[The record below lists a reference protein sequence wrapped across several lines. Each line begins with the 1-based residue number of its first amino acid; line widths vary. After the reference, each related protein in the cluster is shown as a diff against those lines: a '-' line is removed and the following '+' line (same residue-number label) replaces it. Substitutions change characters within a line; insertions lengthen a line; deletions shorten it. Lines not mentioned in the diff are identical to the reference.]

1 MEVNSFRELV
11 AQVINKYH
19 SFKDEVQKAE
29 VVLTQSKSELV
40 NIREEVTRANN
51 TLGEVS
57 QKADIVKEGAKDLA
71 KTREAV
77 NKALAQLD
85 TLKKEY
91 TSISKSLQS
100 FNDLTRRLSNFDLE
114 SLIREALKVDS
125 QNILLFSKV
134 VDELILSDKYQE
146 LIKGLTA
153 RLNDELEKL
162 GEIRGSLNY
171 LKRETKDAR
180 LEVKSLINTTKVE
193 TDYILDGMQADALKI
208 YYKMQEATQEET
220 ERAKVA
226 INGYVSDFYK
236 VITELQSKVLILK
249 VVVMDSLNNALKEYN
264 ERIETYTQK
273 HISKMEQE
281 GIRVEQK
288 FKSLEAGI
296 TAMEKLNDA
305 IATGKKHKFRYNVFT
320 ALQYIN
326 TARITLAQNDGMLS
340 STLRFYHE
348 SFAKEVLE
356 YLIKE
361 RETFNKAMQQKEAE
375 AQGAIDLMTAIREDI
390 ELKRRNILFLSLMK
404 G

>member
-40 NIREEVTRANN
+40 NIREEVTRANDS
-51 TLGEVS
+51 LDEAK
-57 QKADIVKEGAKDLA
+57 QQADIVKDGAKDLA
-71 KTREAV
+71 KTREV
-77 NKALAQLD
+77 VSKALAQLE

-114 SLIREALKVDS
+114 NLIKEALKVDS

-146 LIKGLTA
+146 LIKALTA

-193 TDYILDGMQADALKI
+193 TAHILDGMQAEALKI

-264 ERIETYTQK
+264 ERIEAYTQK

-296 TAMEKLNDA
+296 NAMEKLNDA

-361 RETFNKAMQQKEAE
+361 RETFNKAMQQKETE
-375 AQGAIDLMTAIREDI
+375 AKDAVDLMTAIREDI
-390 ELKRRNILFLSLMK
+390 ELKRRNSLFLSLMK

>member
-40 NIREEVTRANN
+40 NIREEVTRANDS
-51 TLGEVS
+51 LDEAK
-57 QKADIVKEGAKDLA
+57 QQADIVKEGAKDLA

-77 NKALAQLD
+77 NKALVQLD

-91 TSISKSLQS
+91 TSISKTLQS
-100 FNDLTRRLSNFDLE
+100 FNALTRRLSNFDLE
-114 SLIREALKVDS
+114 NLIREALKVDS

-146 LIKGLTA
+146 LIKALTA

-193 TDYILDGMQADALKI
+193 TDYILGGMQAEALKI

-305 IATGKKHKFRYNVFT
+305 IATGKKYKFRYNIFT

-361 RETFNKAMQQKEAE
+361 RETFNQAMQQKEAE
-375 AQGAIDLMTAIREDI
+375 AQDAIDLMTAIREDI

>member
-1 MEVNSFRELV
+1 MEINSFRELV

-57 QKADIVKEGAKDLA
+57 QKADIVKDGAKDLA
-71 KTREAV
+71 KTREV
-77 NKALAQLD
+77 VSKALAQLD

-91 TSISKSLQS
+91 TSISKALQD
-100 FNDLTRRLSNFDLE
+100 FNALTRRLSNFDLE
-114 SLIREALKVDS
+114 NLIRETLKVDS
-125 QNILLFSKV
+125 QNVLLFSKV

-146 LIKGLTA
+146 LIKALTA
-153 RLNDELEKL
+153 RLNDELDKL

-180 LEVKSLINTTKVE
+180 LEVKTLINSTKVE
-193 TDYILDGMQADALKI
+193 TAHIADGVQAEALKI

-264 ERIETYTQK
+264 ERIEEYTQK

-281 GIRVEQK
+281 GSRVEQK

-296 TAMEKLNDA
+296 TAMEKLNNA
-305 IATGKKHKFRYNVFT
+305 IVTGKKYKFRYNIFT

-326 TARITLAQNDGMLS
+326 TARITLTQNDGMLAE
-340 STLRFYHE
+340 TLRFYHE
-348 SFAKEVLE
+348 SFSKEVLD

-361 RETFNKAMQQKEAE
+361 RSDFNKAMQEKEAK
-375 AQGAIDLMTAIREDI
+375 ALDALAMINAMCDDI

>member
-1 MEVNSFRELV
+1 MIFF
-11 AQVINKYH
+11 A
-19 SFKDEVQKAE
+19 
-29 VVLTQSKSELV
+29 
-40 NIREEVTRANN
+40 
-51 TLGEVS
+51 
-57 QKADIVKEGAKDLA
+57 
-71 KTREAV
+71 
-77 NKALAQLD
+77 
-85 TLKKEY
+85 
-91 TSISKSLQS
+91 TSLLLSKSLFKQKSLS
-100 FNDLTRRLSNFDLE
+100 FKYISSSPRKLILLFWVESCCKEDDEPNIFLRLS
-114 SLIREALKVDS
+114 S
-125 QNILLFSKV
+125 ILLFSKV

-146 LIKGLTA
+146 LIKALTA
-153 RLNDELEKL
+153 RLNDELDKL

-180 LEVKSLINTTKVE
+180 AEISNLISTTKSETKTLIDATKVE
-193 TDYILDGMQADALKI
+193 TAHIADGVQAEALKI

-264 ERIETYTQK
+264 ERIEEYTQK

-281 GIRVEQK
+281 GSRVEQK

-296 TAMEKLNDA
+296 TAMEKLNNA
-305 IATGKKHKFRYNVFT
+305 IVTGKKYKFRYNIFT

-326 TARITLAQNDGMLS
+326 TARITLTQNDGMLAE
-340 STLRFYHE
+340 TLRFYHE
-348 SFAKEVLE
+348 SFSKEVLD

-361 RETFNKAMQQKEAE
+361 RSDFNKAMQEKEAK
-375 AQGAIDLMTAIREDI
+375 ALDALAMINAMCDDI

>member
-1 MEVNSFRELV
+1 MEINSFRELV

-114 SLIREALKVDS
+114 NLIREALKVDS

-146 LIKGLTA
+146 LIKALTA

-193 TDYILDGMQADALKI
+193 TAHILDGMQAEALKI

-273 HISKMEQE
+273 HIDRLDQE
-281 GIRVEQK
+281 GSRVEQK

-296 TAMEKLNDA
+296 TAMEKLNNA
-305 IATGKKHKFRYNVFT
+305 IVTGKKYKFRYNIFT

-326 TARITLAQNDGMLS
+326 TARITLTQNDGMLAE
-340 STLRFYHE
+340 TLRFYHE
-348 SFAKEVLE
+348 SFSKEVLD

-361 RETFNKAMQQKEAE
+361 RSDFNKAMQEKEAK
-375 AQGAIDLMTAIREDI
+375 ALDALAMINAMCDDI

>member
-91 TSISKSLQS
+91 TSISKALQS
-100 FNDLTRRLSNFDLE
+100 FNALTRRLSNFDLE
-114 SLIREALKVDS
+114 NLIKEALKVDS

-146 LIKGLTA
+146 LIKALTA

-193 TDYILDGMQADALKI
+193 TAHIADGMQAEALKI

-273 HISKMEQE
+273 HIDRLDQE
-281 GIRVEQK
+281 GSRVEQK

-305 IATGKKHKFRYNVFT
+305 IATGKKYKFRYNIFT

>member
-40 NIREEVTRANN
+40 NIREEVTRANDS
-51 TLGEVS
+51 LDEAK
-57 QKADIVKEGAKDLA
+57 QQADIVKEGAKDLA

-77 NKALAQLD
+77 NKALVQLD

-91 TSISKSLQS
+91 TSISKTLQS
-100 FNDLTRRLSNFDLE
+100 FNALTRRLSNFDLE
-114 SLIREALKVDS
+114 NLIREALKVDS

-146 LIKGLTA
+146 LIKALTA

-193 TDYILDGMQADALKI
+193 TDYILGGMQAEALKI

-305 IATGKKHKFRYNVFT
+305 IATGKKYKFRYNIFT

-361 RETFNKAMQQKEAE
+361 RETFNQAMQQKEAE

>member
-71 KTREAV
+71 KTREVV
-77 NKALAQLD
+77 NKALTQLD

-114 SLIREALKVDS
+114 NLIREALKVDS

-146 LIKGLTA
+146 LIKALTA

-171 LKRETKDAR
+171 LKREIKDAR
-180 LEVKSLINTTKVE
+180 LEVKTLINATKVE
-193 TDYILDGMQADALKI
+193 TAHIADGMQAEALKI

-273 HISKMEQE
+273 HIDRLDQE
-281 GIRVEQK
+281 GSRVEQK
-288 FKSLEAGI
+288 LKSLEAGI

-361 RETFNKAMQQKEAE
+361 RETFNQAMQQKEAE
-375 AQGAIDLMTAIREDI
+375 AQGAVDLMTAIREDI

>member
-11 AQVINKYH
+11 AQVINKYNT
-19 SFKDEVQKAE
+19 FKDEVKKAE

-40 NIREEVTRANN
+40 NIREEVTRANDS
-51 TLGEVS
+51 LDEAK
-57 QKADIVKEGAKDLA
+57 QQADIVKDGAKDLA

-91 TSISKSLQS
+91 TSISKTLQS

-114 SLIREALKVDS
+114 NLIKEALKVDS

-146 LIKGLTA
+146 LIKALTA

-193 TDYILDGMQADALKI
+193 TAHILDGMQAEALKI

-361 RETFNKAMQQKEAE
+361 RETFNQAMQQKEAE

-390 ELKRRNILFLSLMK
+390 ELKHRNILFLSLMK

>member
-77 NKALAQLD
+77 NKALAQLE

-114 SLIREALKVDS
+114 NLIREALKVDS

-146 LIKGLTA
+146 LIKALTA

-171 LKRETKDAR
+171 LKREIKDAR

-193 TDYILDGMQADALKI
+193 TEHILDGMQAEALKI

-220 ERAKVA
+220 ERAKVD

-305 IATGKKHKFRYNVFT
+305 IATGKKHKFSYNVFT
-320 ALQYIN
+320 AVQYIN

-361 RETFNKAMQQKEAE
+361 RETFNQAMQQKEAE
-375 AQGAIDLMTAIREDI
+375 ALDALAMINAMCDDI

>member
-40 NIREEVTRANN
+40 NIREEVTRANDS
-51 TLGEVS
+51 LDEAK
-57 QKADIVKEGAKDLA
+57 QQADIVKDGAKDLA
-71 KTREAV
+71 KTREV
-77 NKALAQLD
+77 VSKALAQLE

-114 SLIREALKVDS
+114 NLIKEALKVDS

-146 LIKGLTA
+146 LIKALTA

-193 TDYILDGMQADALKI
+193 TEHILDGMQAEALKI

-264 ERIETYTQK
+264 ERIEAYTQK

-296 TAMEKLNDA
+296 NAMEKLNDA

-361 RETFNKAMQQKEAE
+361 RETFNKAMQQKETE
-375 AQGAIDLMTAIREDI
+375 AKDAVDLMTAIREDI